1 MPLTINSNVNF
12 PGSGPFGTGN
22 VQVFGVTG
30 TFTVPAGINNVRV
43 RVFGGGAGNTGGGGG
58 GFAMKTIYNLV
69 GSGVTSVAVTVAG
82 IASGD
87 GGTSSFGS
95 YCSATGGL
103 QNGGAG
109 GTGVGGDINTT
120 GGTGSSSYSGGGVG
134 NLWGNGGNGG
144 GSSVS
149 GISGAS
155 GGGAGTNLFSGG
167 SGLTGSGG
175 WVNTGYSGTPPT
187 AGNPTGSLDF
197 IGTGG
202 GGGYNQAG
210 SNGGGG
216 GYNAAG
222 GFPGG
227 GGYTRGAAGLVIVEY

>member
-22 VQVFGVTG
+22 VQVFGVSG
-30 TFTVPAGINNVRV
+30 TWTVPPAINNVRV
-43 RVFGGGAGNTGGGGG
+43 RVFGGGGGSYGGGG
-58 GFAMKTIYNLV
+58 GFAMETIYNLA
-69 GSGVTSVAVTVAG
+69 GAGVTSVAVTVAG
-82 IASGD
+82 STTGT

-95 YCSATGGL
+95 YCSATGGTPA
-103 QNGGAG
+103 GVG

-120 GGTGSSSYSGGGVG
+120 GGTGVTSQAGGGVA
-134 NLWGNGGNGG
+134 NMWGDGG
-144 GSSVS
+144 GASPNGSQT

-155 GGGAGTNLFSGG
+155 GGGAGGNVYGAG
-167 SGLTGSGG
+167 SGLTGAGG
-175 WVNTGYSGTPPT
+175 WINTTYSGMTPQ

-202 GGGYNQAG
+202 GGGYQQAG
-210 SNGGGG
+210 VNGGGG
-216 GYNAAG
+216 GYNGSG

-227 GGYTRGAAGLVIVEY
+227 GGATRGAAGLVIVEY